1 MAVLRRHVNEELCS
15 QVMMMEK
22 LFMTALW
29 QDENLSGLDEGQ
41 ASRWL
46 NGLKNVSPRIITFY
60 LNAKNRKSLC
70 GDIEKQIFPLMA
82 DRAMAIHEMYALLGG
97 APNVSREK
105 KEELM
110 ESYKREEIG
119 RDPSRDAELIADLV
133 RFVLQQNFVAR
144 DVRRKQIAPG
154 GATSPVVKDYIFS
167 GEMPQPCPWF
177 RGREEELAR
186 LHELLLQEGKVFLGG
201 IPGIGK
207 SELAKAYA
215 KRYKK
220 EYTNIVYIR
229 AQEDLRRTIAAMDF
243 ADDADG
249 EGEDVRFYR
258 HERFLR
264 TLREDT
270 LLIVDNYNT
279 KPAVDAYLDEL
290 LQYGCRV
297 LITTRCTYEDMT
309 RLDITEMPEE
319 DLLEVIRYFY
329 PEVERDRAVLT
340 AVIFLLHNYTYA
352 VELIARLLRSGM
364 VTARA
369 IRQRILTGRFLLH
382 LQEMITGQ
390 KDNKHARENYDD
402 HIRTVFALCDLSE
415 WQKKLMRCMT
425 LVSAGG
431 IHVQRF
437 LYWMNARSVEP
448 MYDLVQLG
456 LVQNDTVFRILLH
469 PVIRDV
475 VIEELKPSVRNC
487 WVMLGNVQEE
497 CTYHGMDRSDY
508 LQLLHVALHV
518 IDFAEKDDVR
528 AYFRFL
534 DDVYNYME
542 RYKSPWE
549 LEPLAREQKRLLQDP
564 RVNIP
569 ANQARMLDK
578 EANALAVQEK
588 NWRKAAETA
597 QQGID
602 VLGPA
607 RKSNALLMANLYSG
621 KSGFLRMAG
630 DLDGAK
636 QAMQCAVDLLQKYK
650 HDGKHDS
657 VVMRCSYAV
666 LLAEMGES
674 EESYKELQKLLA
686 VVKRNNAEDCLDCAD
701 IQKTMASVAAIAG
714 NSKLAWEHARAAEVI
729 YKKHLTTEP
738 ASLALTMEEL
748 KKITFIA
755 QQRQMFSGQ
764 KTIHF

>member
-60 LNAKNRKSLC
+60 LTEKNRKLLC
-70 GDIEKQIFPLMA
+70 DDIENEIFPLMA

-154 GATSPVVKDYIFS
+154 GAASPVVKDYIFS
-167 GEMPQPCPWF
+167 GEMPQLCPWF

-186 LHELLLQEGKVFLGG
+186 LHALLLQEGKVFLGG

-215 KRYKK
+215 KRHKK
-220 EYTNIVYIR
+220 EYTNIVYVR
-229 AQEDLRRTIAAMDF
+229 AQEDLRHMIAAMDF

-249 EGEDVRFYR
+249 EDEDVRFRR

-270 LLIVDNYNT
+270 LLVVDNYDT
-279 KPAVDAYLDEL
+279 APAVDAYLDEL

-297 LITTRCTYEDMT
+297 LITTRCKYEDMT
-309 RLDITEMPEE
+309 RLDIAEMPEE

-329 PEVERDRAVLT
+329 PDMERERTVLS

-390 KDNKHARENYDD
+390 KDNKHTRENYDD
-402 HIRTVFALCDLSE
+402 HIRTVFALCRLSE
-415 WQKKLMRCMT
+415 WQKTLMRCMT

-431 IHVQRF
+431 VNIRRF
-437 LYWMNARSVEP
+437 LYWMNAKTGDP
-448 MYDLVQLG
+448 MEDLVQLG
-456 LVQNDTVFRILLH
+456 LVRKDTVFRVSLH

-475 VIEELKPSVRNC
+475 AIGELKPSVKNC
-487 WVMLGNVQEE
+487 WVMLDNVRKE
-497 CTYHGMDRSDY
+497 CTYHGMDRPDY
-508 LQLLHVALHV
+508 SQLLHIALHV
-518 IDFAEKDDVR
+518 IDCAEKDDVW
-528 AYFRFL
+528 ACFCFL

-549 LEPLAREQKRLLQDP
+549 LEPLVREQQRLLQDP
-564 RVNIP
+564 RLGSPENR
-569 ANQARMLDK
+569 AQLLDK

-588 NWRKAAETA
+588 KWREAAETEQRA
-597 QQGID
+597 ID
-602 VLGPA
+602 VLG
-607 RKSNALLMANLYSG
+607 RVDKSNALLTANLYSN
-621 KSGFLRMAG
+621 KSSFLRMAG
-630 DLDGAK
+630 DRDGAK
-636 QAMQCAVDLLQKYK
+636 RALQYAAELLQKYG

-657 VVMRCSYAV
+657 VVMRCNCGV
-666 LLAEMGES
+666 LLAEMGEI
-674 EESYKELQKLLA
+674 EESYRELQKLLA
-686 VVKRNNAEDCLDCAD
+686 AVEQNNAKDCMDCAD
-701 IQKTMASVAAIAG
+701 IRKTLASVAATAG
-714 NSKLAWEHARAAEVI
+714 DPNLAWEHARAAEAI
-729 YKKHLTTEP
+729 YKKHLAAEP
-738 ASLALTMEEL
+738 AALAQQMEEL
-748 KKITFIA
+748 KKITFAA
-755 QQRQMFSGQ
+755 QQRRMFSGK
-764 KTIHF
+764 KTIHS